1 MPAPSFLRF
10 LSIFIVKA
18 AWIYYNGIQRTHKKG
33 WMDMVA
39 VVHAAGLSGID
50 GYIVTVEAML
60 SNGLPRMDIVG
71 LPDKAVSESAERVRG
86 ALKQLGYD
94 WPSARLTIN
103 LAPADTRKEGP
114 VYDLAI
120 ALAILAISGQMDT
133 LPPKAVFLGELS
145 LTGEIRPVCGALSMA
160 LAAREAGFDTV
171 FLPAE
176 NAAEAAYAQ
185 GMTVYPVSRL
195 GELLAFLSHLGRL
208 EPCPPPAPPEPLDDT
223 LDFAHVVGQGTVKR
237 ALLVA
242 AAGGHNLLL
251 SGSPGSGKSMMIRR
265 LPTILPPLTDGERL
279 EVIRV
284 WSAVGLGAKAARM
297 GGRPFRSP
305 HHNTSSSAIVG
316 GGMSGRLPRPGEA
329 SLAHRGV
336 LFLDEFPEF
345 HRDVLEALRQ
355 PLEDRVITISRA
367 GGSVTYPA
375 AFQLA
380 AAMNPCRCGWYGTDR
395 CTCKPA
401 QVQQYLRRLS
411 GPLMDRIDIQV
422 AVEPVT
428 YEALSGRAAA
438 HEESSA
444 SMRAK
449 VVAARSRQLS
459 RLPEGVPCN
468 AAIPPALLAELCPLD
483 SAGDRMLASA
493 FTRLGLTARAHD
505 RILRVAR
512 TIADLDDSDGISA
525 AHLAEALQYRIVD
538 RAAGV

>member
-1 MPAPSFLRF
+1 
-10 LSIFIVKA
+10 
-18 AWIYYNGIQRTHKKG
+18 
-33 WMDMVA
+33 MVA

-50 GYIVTVEAML
+50 GYIVTVEGML
-60 SNGLPRMDIVG
+60 SGGLPRMDIVG

-94 WPSARLTIN
+94 WPVSRLTIN

-120 ALAILAISGQMDT
+120 ALAILAVTGQINA
-133 LPPKAVFLGELS
+133 LPEKAVFLGELS
-145 LTGEIRPVCGALSMA
+145 LTGEIRPICGALSMA
-160 LAAREAGFDTV
+160 IAARDAGFNTI
-171 FLPAE
+171 FLPAD

-185 GMTVYPVSRL
+185 GVTVYPLSRL
-195 GELLAFLSHLGRL
+195 GELLAFLDGRGPL
-208 EPCPPPAPPEPLDDT
+208 SPCPPPDPPEPADSA
-223 LDFAHVVGQGTVKR
+223 LDFARVVGQGTVKR

-251 SGSPGSGKSMMIRR
+251 SGPPGSGKSMMIKR
-265 LPTILPPLTDGERL
+265 LPTILPPLTDAERL
-279 EVIRV
+279 EVIRI

-297 GGRPFRSP
+297 GGRPFRAP
-305 HHNTSSSAIVG
+305 HHNTSASAIIG
-316 GGMSGRLPRPGEA
+316 GGAGGKLPRPGEA

-345 HRDVLEALRQ
+345 RRDVLEAMRQ
-355 PLEDRVITISRA
+355 PLEDGIVTISRA
-367 GGSVTYPA
+367 GGRVSYPA

-380 AAMNPCRCGWYGTDR
+380 AAMNPCRCGWYGTGR
-395 CTCKPA
+395 CTCKPG

-428 YEALSGRAAA
+428 YEALSGRSSTR
-438 HEESSA
+438 EESSA

-449 VVAARSRQLS
+449 VDAACKRQLE
-459 RLPEGVPCN
+459 RLPDGIPCN
-468 AAIPPALLAELCPLD
+468 AAVPPALLAELCPLD
-483 SAGDRMLASA
+483 AAGDRMLAAA
-493 FTRLGLTARAHD
+493 FTRMGLTARAHD

-512 TIADLDDSDGISA
+512 TIADLDGSDDISA

>member
-1 MPAPSFLRF
+1 
-10 LSIFIVKA
+10 
-18 AWIYYNGIQRTHKKG
+18 
-33 WMDMVA
+33 MVS

-50 GYIVTVEAML
+50 GYIVTVEGML
-60 SNGLPRMDIVG
+60 SGGLPRMDIVG

-86 ALKQLGYD
+86 ALKQLDYE
-94 WPSARLTIN
+94 WPNNRMTIN
-103 LAPADTRKEGP
+103 LAPADTKKEGP

-120 ALAILAISGQMDT
+120 ALSILAVSGQINM
-133 LPPKAVFLGELS
+133 LPEKALFLGELS

-160 LAAREAGFDTV
+160 IAARDAGFETI

-176 NAAEAAYAQ
+176 NAVEAAYAQ
-185 GMTVYPVSRL
+185 GITVYPVSKL
-195 GELLAFLSHLGRL
+195 SELLAFLDQRGPLV
-208 EPCPPPAPPEPLDDT
+208 PCPPPTPPEPISDALDY
-223 LDFAHVVGQGTVKR
+223 AHVVGQGTVKR

-251 SGSPGSGKSMMIRR
+251 SGSPGSGKSMMIKR
-265 LPTILPPLTDGERL
+265 LPSILPPLTDSERL

-284 WSAVGLGAKAARM
+284 WSTVGMGAQAARM

-316 GGMSGRLPRPGEA
+316 GGRSGKTPSPGEA

-345 HRDVLEALRQ
+345 RRDVLEALRQ
-355 PLEDRVITISRA
+355 PLEDGIVTISRA
-367 GGSVTYPA
+367 GGRVSYPA

-380 AAMNPCRCGWYGTDR
+380 AAMNPCRCGWYGTNR
-395 CTCKPA
+395 CTCRPGE
-401 QVQQYLRRLS
+401 VQQYLRRLS

-428 YEALSGRAAA
+428 YEALAGRSIVQ
-438 HEESSA
+438 EESSA
-444 SMRAK
+444 SMREK
-449 VVAARSRQLS
+449 VIAARERQLA

-468 AAIPPALLAELCPLD
+468 AAIPPALIGELCRLD
-483 SAGDRMLASA
+483 ADGDRMLAAA

-512 TIADLDDSDGISA
+512 TIADLDGSDNITA

-538 RAAGV
+538 RAAGT

>member
-1 MPAPSFLRF
+1 
-10 LSIFIVKA
+10 
-18 AWIYYNGIQRTHKKG
+18 
-33 WMDMVA
+33 MVA

-50 GYIVTVEAML
+50 GYIVTVEGML
-60 SNGLPRMDIVG
+60 SGGLPRMDIVG

-94 WPSARLTIN
+94 WPVSRLTIN

-120 ALAILAISGQMDT
+120 ALAILAVSGQINT
-133 LPPKAVFLGELS
+133 LPEKAVFLGELS
-145 LTGEIRPVCGALSMA
+145 LTGEIRPICGALSMA
-160 LAAREAGFDTV
+160 LAAQEAGLQTV

-185 GMTVYPVSRL
+185 GLTVYPVQRL
-195 GELLAFLSHLGRL
+195 GDLLAFLDQRGTL
-208 EPCPPPAPPEPLDDT
+208 EPCPPPGDPEPLDAT

-251 SGSPGSGKSMMIRR
+251 SGPPGAGKSMMIKR
-265 LPTILPPLTDGERL
+265 LPTILPPLTDSERL

-284 WSAVGLGAKAARM
+284 WSAVGLGAQAARM

-305 HHNTSSSAIVG
+305 HHNTSASAIVG
-316 GGMSGRLPRPGEA
+316 GGMSGRIPRPGEG

-355 PLEDRVITISRA
+355 PLEDSVITISRA
-367 GGSVTYPA
+367 GGRVTYPA

-380 AAMNPCRCGWYGTDR
+380 AAMNPCRCGWYGTGR
-395 CTCKPA
+395 CTCKPG

-438 HEESSA
+438 REESSA

-449 VVAARSRQLS
+449 VVAARESQLA

-468 AAIPPALLAELCPLD
+468 AAIPPSRIAELCPLD
-483 SAGDRMLASA
+483 AAGDRMLAAA

-512 TIADLDDSDGISA
+512 TIADLDASDNIAA

-538 RAAGV
+538 RTAGG

>member
-1 MPAPSFLRF
+1 
-10 LSIFIVKA
+10 
-18 AWIYYNGIQRTHKKG
+18 
-33 WMDMVA
+33 MVA

-50 GYIVTVEAML
+50 GYIVTVEGML
-60 SNGLPRMDIVG
+60 SGGLPRMDIVG
-71 LPDKAVSESAERVRG
+71 LPDKAVSEASERVRG
-86 ALKQLGYD
+86 ALKQMGYD
-94 WPSARLTIN
+94 WPVSRLTIN

-120 ALAILAISGQMDT
+120 ALAILAVSGQINA
-133 LPPKAVFLGELS
+133 LPEKALFLGELS
-145 LTGEIRPVCGALSMA
+145 LTGEIRPVCGALSMV
-160 LAAREAGFDTV
+160 LAAQEAGFTTV

-176 NAAEAAYAQ
+176 NAAEAAYAR
-185 GMTVYPVSRL
+185 GVTVYPVSRL
-195 GELLAFLSHLGRL
+195 GDLLAFLDRRGPLT
-208 EPCPPPAPPEPLDDT
+208 PCPPPALPEPLDDT

-251 SGSPGSGKSMMIRR
+251 SGSPGSGKSMMIKR
-265 LPTILPPLTDGERL
+265 LPTILPPLTDSERL

-284 WSAVGLGAKAARM
+284 WSAVGLGAQAARM

-305 HHNTSSSAIVG
+305 HHNTSPSAIVG
-316 GGMSGRLPRPGEA
+316 GGMSGKLPRPGEG

-355 PLEDRVITISRA
+355 PLEDGVITISRA
-367 GGSVTYPA
+367 GGRVTYPA

-395 CTCKPA
+395 CTCKPG

-428 YEALSGRAAA
+428 YEALSGRTVAR
-438 HEESSA
+438 EESSA
-444 SMRAK
+444 SMREK
-449 VVAARSRQLS
+449 VIAARSRQHA

-468 AAIPPALLAELCPLD
+468 AAIPPSLIGELCPLD
-483 SAGDRMLASA
+483 ADGDRMLAAA

-512 TIADLDDSDGISA
+512 TVADLDGSERITA

-538 RAAGV
+538 RASGG

>member
-1 MPAPSFLRF
+1 
-10 LSIFIVKA
+10 
-18 AWIYYNGIQRTHKKG
+18 
-33 WMDMVA
+33 MVS

-50 GYIVTVEAML
+50 GYIVTVEGML
-60 SNGLPRMDIVG
+60 SGGLPRMDIVG

-86 ALKQLGYD
+86 ALKQLEYE
-94 WPSARLTIN
+94 WPSARMTIN
-103 LAPADTRKEGP
+103 LAPADTKKEGP

-120 ALAILAISGQMDT
+120 ALSILAVSGQINM
-133 LPPKAVFLGELS
+133 LPAKALFLGELS
-145 LTGEIRPVCGALSMA
+145 LTGEIRPICGALSMA
-160 LAAREAGFDTV
+160 IAARDAGFETI

-185 GMTVYPVSRL
+185 GITVYPVSRL
-195 GELLAFLSHLGRL
+195 SELLAFLDRRGTLT
-208 EPCPPPAPPEPLDDT
+208 PCPPPAPPDPVSDSLDY
-223 LDFAHVVGQGTVKR
+223 AHVVGQGTVKR

-251 SGSPGSGKSMMIRR
+251 SGSPGSGKSMMIKR
-265 LPTILPPLTDGERL
+265 LPSILPPLTDAERL

-284 WSAVGLGAKAARM
+284 WSSVGMGAQAARM

-316 GGMSGRLPRPGEA
+316 GGRSGKLPSPGEA

-345 HRDVLEALRQ
+345 RRDVLEALRQ
-355 PLEDRVITISRA
+355 PLEDGIATISRA
-367 GGSVTYPA
+367 GGRVSYPA

-395 CTCKPA
+395 CTCRPGE
-401 QVQQYLRRLS
+401 VQQYLRRLS

-428 YEALSGRAAA
+428 YEALSGRTTVK
-438 HEESSA
+438 EESSA
-444 SMRAK
+444 SMRQK
-449 VVAARSRQLS
+449 VDAARERQLA

-468 AAIPPALLAELCPLD
+468 AAIPPALIGELCRLD
-483 SAGDRMLASA
+483 ADGGRMLAAA

-512 TIADLDDSDGISA
+512 TIADLDNSDGITT

-538 RAAGV
+538 RVAGT

>member
-1 MPAPSFLRF
+1 
-10 LSIFIVKA
+10 
-18 AWIYYNGIQRTHKKG
+18 
-33 WMDMVA
+33 MVA
-39 VVHAAGLSGID
+39 VVHATGLSGID
-50 GYIVTVEAML
+50 GYIVTVEGML
-60 SNGLPRMDIVG
+60 SGGLPRMDIVG

-94 WPSARLTIN
+94 WPVSRITIN

-120 ALAILAISGQMDT
+120 ALAILAMSGQINA

-160 LAAREAGFDTV
+160 LAAQEAGFDTV

-176 NAAEAAYAQ
+176 NASEAAYAQ
-185 GMTVYPVSRL
+185 GVTVYPVSRL
-195 GELLAFLSHLGRL
+195 GELLAFLDRRGALT
-208 EPCPPPAPPEPLDDT
+208 PCPPPAPPEPLDDT

-251 SGSPGSGKSMMIRR
+251 SGSPGSGKSMMIQR
-265 LPTILPPLTDGERL
+265 LPTILPPLTDSERL

-284 WSAVGLGAKAARM
+284 WSAVGLGAQAARM

-305 HHNTSSSAIVG
+305 HHNTSASAIVG
-316 GGMSGRLPRPGEA
+316 GGMSGRLPRPGEG

-355 PLEDRVITISRA
+355 PLEDGVITISRA
-367 GGSVTYPA
+367 GGRVTYPA

-395 CTCKPA
+395 CTCKPG

-422 AVEPVT
+422 AVEPVG
-428 YEALSGRAAA
+428 YEALSGRAAGR
-438 HEESSA
+438 EESSA

-449 VVAARSRQLS
+449 VVAARERQLA
-459 RLPEGVPCN
+459 RLPEGTPCN
-468 AAIPPALLAELCPLD
+468 AAIPPSRIAELCPLD
-483 SAGDRMLASA
+483 AEGDRMLAAA

-512 TIADLDDSDGISA
+512 TIADLDGSETIA
-525 AHLAEALQYRIVD
+525 AVHLAEALQYRIVD
-538 RAAGV
+538 RAAGG